1 MGDIPKCKAVG
12 VDKNGEKAGTMVPA
26 RGNIEWLTAVEKC
39 LRVLEL
45 Q

>member
-12 VDKNGEKAGTMVPA
+12 VDENGEKAGTMAHA
-26 RGNIEWLTAVEKC
+26 RGNIEWLTAVGKC

-45 Q
+45 P